1 MNFDCYGLLM
11 KNFVS
16 GFFKRFIM
24 ISFVFVDLLS
34 HDRDDRWNNR
44 DVKPSIAWGVW
55 VGF

>member
-1 MNFDCYGLLM
+1 M